1 MTGAI
6 WNLLLGLACV
16 LLSGDFSGLNL
27 LVGMIFGYIAL
38 LLIEPQ
44 VDGLKGYPARV
55 PRFIGFL
62 GFFIKELVQA
72 NLRVAFDILT
82 PPWHMQPGVIALPLS
97 ARTEM
102 EITLVANLISLTPGT
117 LSLDVS
123 DDRKVL
129 YIHAMF
135 LDDEEELRRNLKE
148 MEHRS
153 RSGPRTVLDNSRGV
167 GRCVCDSIGRLE
179 LLGRRDRD
187 CADGLFSRHWLC
199 ALFRTWRA
207 AG

>member
-1 MTGAI
+1 
-6 WNLLLGLACV
+6 
-16 LLSGDFSGLNL
+16 
-27 LVGMIFGYIAL
+27 
-38 LLIEPQ
+38 
-44 VDGLKGYPARV
+44 V

-148 MEHRS
+148 MEHRA
-153 RSGPRTVLDNSRGV
+153 
-167 GRCVCDSIGRLE
+167 LE
-179 LLGRRDRD
+179 L
-187 CADGLFSRHWLC
+187 
-199 ALFRTWRA
+199 FR
-207 AG
+207 

>member
-6 WNLLLGLACV
+6 WNLLLGLAWV

-148 MEHRS
+148 MEHS
-153 RSGPRTVLDNSRGV
+153 A
-167 GRCVCDSIGRLE
+167 LE
-179 LLGRRDRD
+179 L
-187 CADGLFSRHWLC
+187 
-199 ALFRTWRA
+199 FR
-207 AG
+207 

>member
-6 WNLLLGLACV
+6 WNLLLGLAWV
-16 LLSGDFSGLNL
+16 LLSGDFTGLNL

-38 LLIEPQ
+38 VLIEHQ
-44 VDGLKGYPARV
+44 VDALKGYPARI
-55 PRFIGFL
+55 PRILRFL

-82 PPWHMQPGVIALPLS
+82 PPWHMKPGVIAMPLS

-123 DDRKVL
+123 DDRRVL

-135 LDDEEELRRNLKE
+135 LDDEDELRRNLKE
-148 MEHRS
+148 MEHRA
-153 RSGPRTVLDNSRGV
+153 
-167 GRCVCDSIGRLE
+167 LE
-179 LLGRRDRD
+179 L
-187 CADGLFSRHWLC
+187 
-199 ALFRTWRA
+199 FR
-207 AG
+207 